1 MSTAFYK
8 TLNPTPFGIF
18 DDEADAKSVESQF
31 SRSHITFIT
40 QPYLMDT

>member
-18 DDEADAKSVESQF
+18 DDEADFQKDADS
-31 SRSHITFIT
+31 SRHICEKKAR
-40 QPYLMDT
+40 